1 MTFSVHISEA
11 LFRSPVPIIPDLCQ
25 ATLQGTHTD
34 ETNAGHGAFKMTHLA
49 ALNLCVII
57 RFRSV
62 GRECYR
68 DVSGSIQVKLN
79 WQSVWHDVCYHQ
91 K

>member
-25 ATLQGTHTD
+25 ATLQGTTD

-49 ALNLCVII
+49 ALNLCVIV

-68 DVSGSIQVKLN
+68 DVSGLIS
-79 WQSVWHDVCYHQ
+79 
-91 K
+91 

>member
-11 LFRSPVPIIPDLCQ
+11 LFRSPVSIIPDLCQ

-34 ETNAGHGAFKMTHLA
+34 ETNAGHRAFQTTHLA
-49 ALNLCVII
+49 ALNLCVIG

-68 DVSGSIQVKLN
+68 DVSGSK
-79 WQSVWHDVCYHQ
+79 
-91 K
+91 